1 MATDPMRLAGCPGQW
16 RGHRDGDI
24 NERKEALYG
33 PPCRRPFVTRSAALN
48 RSVNVTED
56 DIARRA
62 HELYLA
68 RDCEDGHDVDDWLQ
82 AEREL
87 QERSIP

>member
-1 MATDPMRLAGCPGQW
+1 
-16 RGHRDGDI
+16 
-24 NERKEALYG
+24 
-33 PPCRRPFVTRSAALN
+33 VALN
-48 RSVNVTED
+48 RSATVTEY

-62 HELYLA
+62 YELYLA

-87 QERSIP
+87 QGEEHP

>member
-1 MATDPMRLAGCPGQW
+1 MAW
-16 RGHRDGDI
+16 RSPAVACTGKVIVMAKSTNGKR
-24 NERKEALYG
+24 
-33 PPCRRPFVTRSAALN
+33 RSAVRPAPDHSSLRSVALN
-48 RSVNVTED
+48 RSATVTEY

-62 HELYLA
+62 YELYLA

-87 QERSIP
+87 QGEEQP